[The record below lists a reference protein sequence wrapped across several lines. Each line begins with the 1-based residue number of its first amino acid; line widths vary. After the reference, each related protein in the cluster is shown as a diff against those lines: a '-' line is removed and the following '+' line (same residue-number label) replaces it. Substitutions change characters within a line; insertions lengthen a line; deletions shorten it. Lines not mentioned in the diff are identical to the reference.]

1 MGGPRRVP
9 AAMDVRNIGEALPTA
24 QRHYRRAAKPP
35 MKPMPSSL
43 PSCFAEVW
51 RRRLSP
57 LAFDRRQRATLEAV
71 ASTIPDEAASLTAES
86 AAAVYLAALV
96 VSLQRLVSTTKAV
109 RPATGA
115 DADRPLSKKARK
127 KLRRQEREAEVAV
140 KQMAAADALGS
151 KKPNPD
157 GSTPMTLEDSEND
170 GVGAGVKEDTDDDVE
185 LIASLLS
192 LIGMAVRGTSQAVLN
207 TKCEPVLEAVMNAY
221 DHVFGNSIVARLTSS
236 VFAAILAVLDLLPWS
251 KPLIQRSYLY
261 LLRQTSDTDSRSRRR
276 ARDALDA
283 LLKSPRASIVRA
295 KTSSA
300 ASAYFVS
307 ELKLQAITLDEVLN
321 GDTVL
326 EGPTSPATFVYLL
339 TSVERFGVFLLP
351 QDAAKVSKELVLI
364 SAKNLPNI
372 TTFALMALNA
382 MFKHQVVIDD
392 SDNDRPGADVF
403 LPEADLGKLLSA
415 LLRHEPGKDGLEETI
430 LAYNSCI
437 ADGAIAC
444 ASYYSFY
451 PPPSEYLL
459 QPVRILCNSIVPTG
473 GRTDLTRN
481 ASTNLS
487 SLLGQRW
494 FKCRPEVLPMLQ
506 DFIGNGYRLVWPD
519 MIPVLK
525 RYLEHDMTSGALL
538 MKKQVQR
545 LVKILLSTRDKAVR
559 NNDRKAQ
566 EMATAIL
573 SAIIRGG
580 GVEHILS
587 SCKVQYDKKWH
598 VTNAWVLPI
607 LRDNVCGAPL
617 ALFTSQLLSVA
628 EELKDAMKTTILQN
642 RAVETKNMGIY
653 VSQIW
658 GLLPGFCNKPSDLG
672 QDGVLTTAFK
682 SIHFCLSA
690 EDQASMCPVG
700 VAALRQL
707 SLSLASLDAEDPTTT
722 GKRDSFG
729 TRLKKLFPTI
739 MTVAEVTT
747 DDRRGSILEA
757 VTRACQ
763 ATNDSLL
770 VSNLLRKSIRRL
782 LELQIHRSR
791 GEHSD
796 SMVDEGDDTI
806 RKQHATADVA
816 IAIAESGIVPY
827 DAAEI
832 AFLEKAMSPFFLDG
846 RQSSLQK
853 KAYRATALLVGI
865 GAVSKSPEELYSF
878 ATKMA
883 EAGASVAPGAKAA
896 RQGLIVALVNQ
907 NLTLKG
913 TGERMEFLK
922 LLTELFLSE
931 VVLSTRDM
939 SEKTRCA
946 AFETLV
952 AIARGWN
959 GSSMGNETTGLRQL
973 FMAVAAGLGGKTVSM
988 LSATLT
994 SLGRLMYEFRGEAT
1008 TNEELA
1014 SDIDSLFASKV
1025 PEDSTNMEIAHD
1037 SKDTDQDAK
1046 HVLVQPG
1053 PVAILLRH
1061 SAFEVQKA
1069 ALGVVK
1075 IATKAL
1081 SEPSIRLVSVLPGI
1095 LPGLVHVSARSK
1107 KQETRL
1113 RVRVILERLL
1123 RKCGREV
1130 LEANFPQD
1138 HLKLLSAVRK
1148 KYSRDLVK
1156 KHATKDRRRELTKLR
1171 DEQQRSLQEHA
1182 ESEGEEDEF
1191 GIDDSDSDI
1200 ERELLDGDKL
1210 LSSKRVGG
1218 VRGPNAVLVKEGE
1231 DDVMDL
1237 LDAKGSHS
1245 VLTQGDVKEASQRSR
1260 LEQKRKRH
1268 KQTEDVIKYTDDGR
1282 PIFVESDDDSGEA
1295 DRGSMNDEDDSDLD
1309 DELQEKRSGRIRK
1322 RQRHD
1327 TQNGERHSKKVKG
1340 SFGEEYRGRKGFGD
1354 VKRAGRPDPFAYI
1367 PLGMNMLGANPRSGS
1382 LGSKKGRNAS
1392 SLQRLRVMKESKKN
1406 NKKSGVPSKR

>member
-1 MGGPRRVP
+1 
-9 AAMDVRNIGEALPTA
+9 
-24 QRHYRRAAKPP
+24 

-51 RRRLSP
+51 RRRLSTQ
-57 LAFDRRQRATLEAV
+57 AFDRRQRATLEAV
-71 ASTIPDEAASLTAES
+71 ASTIPEEASSLTGEP

-96 VSLQRLVSTTKAV
+96 VSLQRLVSTTRAV
-109 RPATGA
+109 RPANGA

-157 GSTPMTLEDSEND
+157 GSTPMALEDDEND
-170 GVGAGVKEDTDDDVE
+170 GGGADVNEDTDDDVE
-185 LIASLLS
+185 LIASLIS

-207 TKCEPVLEAVMNAY
+207 MKCEPVLEAVMNAY
-221 DHVFGNSIVARLTSS
+221 DHVFANDVVARLTSS
-236 VFAAILAVLDLLPWS
+236 VFASILAVLDPLSWS

-261 LLRQTSDTDSRSRRR
+261 LLRQTSDTESKSRRK

-300 ASAYFVS
+300 ASAHFVS
-307 ELKLQAITLDEVLN
+307 ELKLQANTLDEALN
-321 GDTVL
+321 ADTVL
-326 EGPTSPATFVYLL
+326 EGPASPATFVYLL

-364 SAKNLPNI
+364 SARNLPNI
-372 TTFALMALNA
+372 TTFAFMALNA
-382 MFKHQVVIDD
+382 MFKHNVALGDTD
-392 SDNDRPGADVF
+392 KERPGAEVF
-403 LPEADLGKLLSA
+403 LPEADLGKLLTA
-415 LLRHEPGKDGLEETI
+415 LLNHEPRKDDLQDTI
-430 LAYNSCI
+430 VAYNACI
-437 ADGAIAC
+437 ADGAIAY

-451 PPPSEYLL
+451 PPPSEYML
-459 QPVRILCNSIVPTG
+459 QPVRILCNSIIPTG
-473 GRTDLTRN
+473 GRTDLVRN
-481 ASTNLS
+481 ASTSLS
-487 SLLGQRW
+487 SLLAQRW
-494 FKCRPEVLPMLQ
+494 FKCRPEVLSMLQ
-506 DFIGNGYRLVWPD
+506 GFIGNGYRLLWPD
-519 MIPVLK
+519 MIPVLR
-525 RYLEHDMTSGALL
+525 RYLDRDMAAGAVQ
-538 MKKQVQR
+538 MKRQVQR
-545 LVKILLSTRDKAVR
+545 LVKILLSVREKAVG

-587 SCKVQYDKKWH
+587 SCKVQYDKKCH

-607 LRDNVCGAPL
+607 LRDNLCGAPL
-617 ALFTSQLLSVA
+617 ALFISQLLPVA
-628 EELKDAMKTTILQN
+628 EELKEAMKAMVLQK
-642 RAVETKNMGIY
+642 RTVEMKNMGIY

-658 GLLPGFCNKPSDLG
+658 GLLPGFCNKPSDLA

-682 SIHFCLSA
+682 SIHFCFSA

-700 VAALRQL
+700 IAALRQL
-707 SLSLASLDAEDPTTT
+707 SLSLISLDAEDPTTT
-722 GKRDSFG
+722 SKRDSFG
-729 TRLKKLFPTI
+729 SRFKKLFATI
-739 MTVAEVTT
+739 MTVAEVATE
-747 DDRRGSILEA
+747 DRRGMLLEA

-763 ATNDSLL
+763 ATNDSHL
-770 VSNLLRKSIRRL
+770 VANLLRKSIRRL
-782 LELQIHRSR
+782 LELQLHRSKD
-791 GEHSD
+791 GQSD
-796 SMVDEGDDTI
+796 SMMDEGDNTI
-806 RKQHATADVA
+806 RKQHATADIA

-846 RQSSLQK
+846 KQSSLQK

-865 GAVSKSPEELYSF
+865 GAVSKSPEELYTF
-878 ATKMA
+878 AKRTA

-907 NLTLKG
+907 NMALKG
-913 TGERMEFLK
+913 TSERKEFLK
-922 LLTELFLSE
+922 LLTELLLSE
-931 VVLSTRDM
+931 VVLATRDM
-939 SEKTRCA
+939 SDKTRSA

-952 AIARGWN
+952 TIARGWN
-959 GSSMGNETTGLRQL
+959 GSSMGNEMTGLQQF

-994 SLGRLMYEFRGEAT
+994 SLGRLIYEFRGEAS
-1008 TNEELA
+1008 TNEKLA
-1014 SDIDSLFASKV
+1014 NVIDSLFASNV
-1025 PEDSTNMEIAHD
+1025 PEDSANMEMADD
-1037 SKDTDQDAK
+1037 SKDTDQAVK

-1081 SEPSIRLVSVLPGI
+1081 SIPAIRIVSVLPGI

-1113 RVRVILERLL
+1113 KVRVILERLL

-1148 KYSRDLVK
+1148 KYSRDVVK
-1156 KHATKDRRRELTKLR
+1156 KHAAKDRKRESVKSR
-1171 DEQQRSLQEHA
+1171 NEHQKSLQEQA
-1182 ESEGEEDEF
+1182 ESEEEDDDF

-1200 ERELLDGDKL
+1200 ERELIDGDEL
-1210 LSSKRVGG
+1210 HSSRRLGG
-1218 VRGPNAVLVKEGE
+1218 TRGPNALLVKEGE
-1231 DDVMDL
+1231 GDVMDL

-1245 VLTQGDVKEASQRSR
+1245 VLTQGDVKEASQRAR
-1260 LEQKRKRH
+1260 LEQKRKRY
-1268 KQTEDVIKYTDDGR
+1268 KQTDDVIKYTDDGK
-1282 PIFVESDDDSGEA
+1282 PIFVESDDNSGEA
-1295 DRGSMNDEDDSDLD
+1295 ELGSVNEEDDSDID
-1309 DELQEKRSGRIRK
+1309 GELHEKRNGRTQK
-1322 RQRHD
+1322 RQRHHSQD
-1327 TQNGERHSKKVKG
+1327 GERHSKKVKG

-1354 VKRAGRPDPFAYI
+1354 VKRAGRPDPYAYI
-1367 PLGMNMLGANPRSGS
+1367 PLGTSMLEANPRSGS
-1382 LGSKKGRNAS
+1382 LGGKKGRHAS
-1392 SLQRLRVMKESKKN
+1392 SLQRLRAMKGSKN
-1406 NKKSGVPSKR
+1406 RNKISGVPGKR